1 MFVRNINFKLT
12 ENDVLNSEALKQFG
26 EIESVSLN
34 KKQKGDGHRGSAFV
48 KFKEA
53 ASAKLAAEI
62 SSKFWDKKL
71 EWSEK

>member
-1 MFVRNINFKLT
+1 M
-12 ENDVLNSEALKQFG
+12 
-26 EIESVSLN
+26 N

-71 EWSEK
+71 EWSEKQKAKEYGKRLKLDK